1 MPMRTRQINLKRR
14 LCVLLA
20 DNSPLDAQSIRETL
34 TSSPEA
40 CSPGAG
46 TPEDAFDLIHVTTLA
61 EAMGYATSQEIDV
74 ILLSLGMADGK
85 GLILEA
91 RILPEGV
98 LTRLS
103 GWSATS
109 KAARNSKGRR
119 SAQRSRAAED
129 VLSARIRHRI
139 STSVLRRLWLPAGLC
154 KSDPLTSSTLRAA
167 PGGKADP
174 ISQRDLTG
182 LLHWQKR
189 NADAAAP

>member
-109 KAARNSKGRR
+109 KAAGEIRKAVGAR
-119 SAQRSRAAED
+119 SARVRQKMSYPPQSD
-129 VLSARIRHRI
+129 
-139 STSVLRRLWLPAGLC
+139 TGFRLQCSGASGAGLC